1 MKIIKVNKRWLTIL
15 LSVLSTAGVQAQ
27 EVYNPENPPDPLMLF
42 KVTVSA
48 EPAEAG
54 YVSGEGR
61 YAEGDNVNLSTSIR
75 NNDYEFLYW
84 KQDGVQIDS
93 PRNFSYTMGNN
104 KTSFVAVYGYNPKSP
119 QDPTAA
125 NNYRLYV
132 NTDAEGSCT
141 FNIANGTK
149 FKADQYI
156 NVAAQNISPGF
167 VFLGWYADGQKVSSS
182 ASFNYLMPYKDVT
195 LTASLVYDPVSP
207 DDPVSSGDPQSIAN
221 GKSGDVNGD
230 GVVNVADAVLLI
242 NHYLNGTTGE
252 LTFTRA
258 DVNRDIVIN
267 VSDAVEII
275 NRYLNNQ

>member
-1 MKIIKVNKRWLTIL
+1 MKMIKVNKLWLTML

-27 EVYNPENPPDPLMLF
+27 EEYNPENPPDPLMLF
-42 KVTVSA
+42 KVTVSS
-48 EPAEAG
+48 EPAGAG

-61 YAEGDNVNLSTSIR
+61 YAEGSNVNLSTSIR
-75 NNDYEFLYW
+75 DNDYEFLYW
-84 KQDGVQIDS
+84 KQDGVQIDK
-93 PRNFSYTMGNN
+93 PQYFSYTMGNK
-104 KTSFVAVYGYNPKSP
+104 KTNFVAVYGYNPKSP

-125 NNYRLYV
+125 NDYRLYV
-132 NTDAEGSCT
+132 DTDEEGSCT
-141 FNIANGTK
+141 FNIANGQK
-149 FKADQYI
+149 HKADQYVY
-156 NVAAQNISPGF
+156 VAAQNISPGF

-182 ASFNYLMPYKDVT
+182 TSFNYLMPYKDVT
-195 LTASLVYDPVSP
+195 LTARLVYDPVSP
-207 DDPVSSGDPQSIAN
+207 SDPESSADPQSIAN

-242 NHYLNGTTGE
+242 NHYLNGSTGE